1 MKTIFTSIFALFI
14 ASSVY
19 SQTTHTINAGSF
31 YYDPEVLTIAVGDL
45 VNWVNDGGT
54 HNVNAQNNSITGA
67 SFGNPESFISSP
79 TTGANLYTH
88 TFTVLGE
95 YNYDCSV
102 GSHAVNGMTGVV
114 IVEEN
119 TSSVNETAH
128 DRLNRTFHVFKSKYS
143 NSLYVQFDAFQY
155 TNQSNIQLMSMDG
168 KVVFSQ
174 EMIIEK
180 GKNVQNIVLDNALT
194 SGIYIVNLYI
204 ENTVV
209 SKKIAI
215 Q

>member
-128 DRLNRTFHVFKSKYS
+128 DMLNRTFHVFQSGYS

-155 TNQSNIQLMSMDG
+155 TKQSKIQLIGLDG
-168 KVVFSQ
+168 KEVFSQ
-174 EMIIEK
+174 DMIVEK

>member
-14 ASSVY
+14 VSSVY
-19 SQTTHTINAGSF
+19 SQTTHTVNAGSY
-31 YYDPEVLTIAVGDL
+31 YYDPEVLTITAGDL

-67 SFGNPESFISSP
+67 SFGNPESFMSSA

-88 TFTVLGE
+88 TFTVIGE

-102 GSHAVNGMTGVV
+102 GSHAANGMTGVV

-155 TNQSNIQLMSMDG
+155 TKQSKIQLIGLDG
-168 KVVFSQ
+168 KEVFSQ
-174 EMIIEK
+174 DMIVEK
-180 GKNVQNIVLDNALT
+180 GKNVQNIVLDNVLN

-204 ENTVV
+204 KNTVV
-209 SKKIAI
+209 SKKIVI